1 MRFENVLKTQNR
13 FNDFYDKITEN
24 VLRPKNHDDDFEHAR
39 AEDDRQGPIVV
50 DRHLTRRNPAPI
62 SIILDRAAWKHQE

>member
-1 MRFENVLKTQNR
+1 
-13 FNDFYDKITEN
+13 
-24 VLRPKNHDDDFEHAR
+24 LRPKNHDDDFEHAR